1 MGRGV
6 IRLWE
11 GSCPVGCVDTVIKN
25 ICPVKDPKS
34 YHIIKRDYFTNEEKW
49 VNGVN
54 VPFLS
59 KIIKG

>member
-1 MGRGV
+1 MGRGA
-6 IRLWE
+6 ICLWE

-34 YHIIKRDYFTNEEKW
+34 YDIIKRDCFTNKEKW
-49 VNGVN
+49 MNGVN

-59 KIIKG
+59 SIIKG